1 MVESDGRDTYYADIF
16 KSWGQEEVRVTTT
29 VHQTHGGTSTNID
42 NSVDN
47 SVTYNINSPQQQSVE
62 ELADNLTK
70 KLVEVQENRKK
81 TIIATFKERGASVAI
96 GSGLLLGLL
105 GTGVKAANFA
115 ANFFGLPDIPVTP
128 ETIWGLGSLAGTGAF
143 GVETLRWA

>member
-16 KSWGQEEVRVTTT
+16 KSWGQEEVRATTT

-70 KLVEVQENRKK
+70 KLVEVEENRKK
-81 TIIATFKERGASVAI
+81 TIIGTFKERGASVAM
-96 GSGLLLGLL
+96 GSSLLLGLL
-105 GTGVKAANFA
+105 ALGVKT
-115 ANFFGLPDIPVTP
+115 ANFFGVGGITLTP
-128 ETIWGLGSLAGTGAF
+128 EIILNFSSIAGTGAF